1 MNGYYPFQIGD
12 YTAIALRDGARTT
25 TLEQTFPQVP
35 PGELETAAEAL
46 GVDPDDVPVGYN
58 VLYVNVKGVHLLVDT
73 GSGRGDLLE
82 NLAEAGVEPEQIDR
96 VILTHGDGD
105 HIGGIEA
112 FPRARFIMTPQAW
125 GWWTEPERR
134 EEMVQEFITLFP
146 DAPADEQRRHASQ
159 RAAYGAEVLPGLE
172 GRIDLVPPETEFLP
186 GVRLV
191 AAPGHRMDHTAVEF
205 VSGDEALLHVVD
217 ALRHPL
223 QIEHPAWTS
232 FIDSDPAQVRATNR
246 RLFQR
251 AAEKNAL
258 LFGAHL
264 PFPGLLAL
272 TLKDGDW
279 AWTWVQ

>member
-1 MNGYYPFQIGD
+1 MNGYYPFQIGN
-12 YTAIALRDGARTT
+12 YTAIALRDGARST
-25 TLEQTFPQVP
+25 TLEQTYPQVP
-35 PGELETAAEAL
+35 PGELKTAAEAL
-46 GVDPDDVPVGYN
+46 GVDPDDVSVGYN
-58 VLYVNVKGVHLLVDT
+58 VLYVNVNGVRLLVDT
-73 GSGRGDLLE
+73 GSGRGELVE
-82 NLAEAGVEPEQIDR
+82 NLVEAGVEPGQIDR

-105 HIGGIEA
+105 HVGGIDS
-112 FPRARFIMTPQAW
+112 FPNARFIMTPHAW
-125 GWWTEPERR
+125 SLWTEPESR

-146 DAPADEQRRHASQ
+146 AAPADEQRRYAAQ
-159 RAAYGAEVLPGLE
+159 RAAYGAEVLPNLE
-172 GRIDLVPPETEFLP
+172 DRVDLVEPEREFLP

-205 VSGDEALLHVVD
+205 VGGDEALLHVVD

-251 AAEKNAL
+251 AAQKNAL

-264 PFPGLLAL
+264 PFPGLLAM
-272 TLKDGDW
+272 TLENGDL
-279 AWTWVQ
+279 AWTRVS